1 MFMQTKNDYER
12 FVEVFEKRYREEI
25 KLTREPTEREM
36 LTLYF
41 EYKGSGKTPDEWL
54 EQQELS

>member
-1 MFMQTKNDYER
+1 MQTKNDYEK
-12 FVEVFEKRYREEI
+12 FVQVFDKRYREEI
-25 KLTREPTEREM
+25 RLTREPTEKEM

-54 EQQELS
+54 ADQEQN